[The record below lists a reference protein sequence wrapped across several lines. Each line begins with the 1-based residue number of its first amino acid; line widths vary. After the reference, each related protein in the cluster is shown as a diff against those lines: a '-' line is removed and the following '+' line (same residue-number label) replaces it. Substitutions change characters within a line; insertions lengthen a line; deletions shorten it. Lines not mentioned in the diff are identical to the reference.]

1 MFSDNENIKDIVYV
15 SFDKFRRDALK
26 RAERRNEHQ
35 RKGQFIYIDCLSRY
49 YEQLVELQIYD
60 PLLFSKVDC
69 FYNDNNIDAFL
80 EVIYENINKT
90 TKYDL

>member
-1 MFSDNENIKDIVYV
+1 MFSDNENLKNFVYV
-15 SFDKFRRDALK
+15 SFEKFRQDALK

-49 YEQLVELQIYD
+49 YEQLVELERYD

-69 FYNDNNIDAFL
+69 FYNDSNIDAFL
-80 EVIYENINKT
+80 KAIYENINKIT
-90 TKYDL
+90 EYDL